1 MTATDRTKAF
11 LGIGWSFPVSL
22 SGDQVSVARYEDDVR
37 QAITII
43 LGVNLGERVMRPDF
57 GADLQR
63 FVFQPVTP
71 TLLETIRTRVEEAL
85 IDWEPRISLERARV
99 TSDPAD
105 RARVLIEVAYRVRA
119 TNTHANL
126 VYPFYLREGGAK

>member
-1 MTATDRTKAF
+1 MTAADRTKAF
-11 LGIGWSFPVSL
+11 LGIGWSYPFAM
-22 SGDQVSVARYEDDVR
+22 SGGNVAVAVYEDDVR
-37 QAITII
+37 QAIAII

-57 GADLQR
+57 GADLGR

-85 IDWEPRISLERARV
+85 IDWEPRISVEQVKV

-105 RARVLIEVAYRVRA
+105 RARVLIEVRYKVRA
-119 TNTHANL
+119 TNTQANL
-126 VYPFYLREGGAK
+126 VYPFYLQEGGPK

>member
-1 MTATDRTKAF
+1 MTPADRTKAF
-11 LGIGWSFPVSL
+11 LGIGWSYPFAM
-22 SGDQVSVARYEDDVR
+22 SGGNVSVAVYEEDVR
-37 QAITII
+37 QATTII

-57 GADLQR
+57 GADLGR

-85 IDWEPRISLERARV
+85 IDWEPRISVEQVKV

-105 RARVLIEVAYRVRA
+105 RARVLIEVRYKVRA
-119 TNTHANL
+119 TNTQANL
-126 VYPFYLREGGAK
+126 VYPFYLQEGGSK